1 MPQLKPTPRRT
12 RNLFPTALALLLLS
26 VAAVTVC
33 RHYLTP
39 SREVL
44 EQQVITAMA
53 ANDFTKA
60 DAALRQIVPRDTDV
74 LELLADVAFRQGRK
88 QDCLKWLEQLADV
101 SSRPQGALC
110 AAGSRAFEFA
120 RPLDAERLFRRA
132 IQISPNSLEPYS
144 RLARLYLACQRGFE
158 LRQLIAQA
166 DAAEVPLSDD
176 PTLIWLWVVG
186 DRVDWQ
192 GDDSQ
197 KWLESVGVE
206 QPEDSFSAAALITL
220 KLQSK
225 ARLSSE
231 LLREIDTK
239 RQAKR
244 SLFFDWPLALAQAT
258 IELES
263 NQIEPALLTLS
274 QITGDGE
281 QQAETWLLRG
291 RAAEAMGDFD
301 AGLVAYDQASR
312 LEPLSVT
319 SHYRLGHL
327 LAKVNR
333 RDESEAELRT
343 AVRLDELV
351 RRCMQILQSTAI
363 APDNLLSVASQSI
376 EAGEERWTQLVCE
389 FADRS
394 LGNSIEWPATVDAV
408 RRKSVP
414 RLTVNKPKAAPPK
427 FMVNRTRIRNQQP
440 SAPTDVRES
449 NQISIRFTETT
460 QQLGLQFQFEYGH
473 SRERWLME
481 TLGGGVAVIDFDL
494 DAWPDLFF
502 AEGGPLSSTGG
513 MPPGRGQLRRNIRGT
528 ALQDVTDVAQANV
541 VGYSHG
547 CAVGDINSDGFPDL
561 LVCRYGGL
569 TLLTNQGDGTWA
581 DTTTTA
587 VEHDDSVSHPDSSD
601 GSIVSRGMAENL
613 WNTSAAFVDI
623 DRDGNLDLYVDG
635 YCHAPLSSNL
645 KTCRERNQYSPC
657 RPNAYPPEPD
667 TLLMN
672 SGTGHFWNRS
682 DSYGIHGEGGYGLG
696 VIAADFDGDGI
707 AEIFV
712 GNDTTNNFL
721 WHQSKGLEPRADLR
735 FEEIGL
741 VSGVAVDGSGRAEA
755 CMGIACGDVD
765 GDQRLD
771 LFVTNFFNE
780 TCTFYQNLGE
790 LQFEDRTQQIGLS
803 NEGRRLMGWGCQFFD
818 ADNDG
823 WLDLAIVN
831 GHLHDTPQL
840 PQFYCNRNGR
850 FSETSSS
857 VGPYFREPKL
867 GRSLAT
873 WDYNRDGRIDLVVSH
888 QTELASVLRNDSDV
902 GKSLTLKLVGTK
914 SVRDATGAI
923 VRARVGDRH
932 LVRLV
937 SSQGGYLSACSSE
950 VIIGLGEAEAVDELE
965 IDWPSGIKETHGR
978 IQAGQSL
985 VIREGIRDLIRRSR
999 DDE

>member
-1 MPQLKPTPRRT
+1 MVS
-12 RNLFPTALALLLLS
+12 LAFLI
-26 VAAVTVC
+26 VC
-33 RHYLTP
+33 WHYVTP
-39 SREVL
+39 SRAVL
-44 EQQVITAMA
+44 EQQVITAM
-53 ANDFTKA
+53 DEQDLPKA
-60 DAALRQIVPRDTDV
+60 EASLLQISPRDKDV

-88 QDCLKWLEQLADV
+88 RECLQWLEKLADV
-101 SSRPQGALC
+101 SARPHDALC

-132 IQISPNSLEPYS
+132 IQASPRSLEPYS
-144 RLARLYLACQRGFE
+144 RLARLYLACQRGTE
-158 LRQLIAQA
+158 LHRLIAQA
-166 DAAEVPLSDD
+166 DAAEVPLCDD

-186 DRVDWQ
+186 DHVDWQ
-192 GDDSQ
+192 EDDFQ
-197 KWLESVGVE
+197 KWLESARIE
-206 QPEDSFSAAALITL
+206 QPEDSFSAAALM
-220 KLQSK
+220 KLQHQNK
-225 ARLSSE
+225 AKPSSE
-231 LLREIDTK
+231 LLSEIETK
-239 RQAKR
+239 AHSKQ
-244 SLFFDWPLALAQAT
+244 SPLNWPLALVRAT

-263 NQIEPALLTLS
+263 NQVEQALLSLS
-274 QITGDGE
+274 QIAGDGE

-291 RAAEAMGDFD
+291 QAAEAIGDLD
-301 AGLVAYDQASR
+301 AGLVAYQQASR
-312 LEPLSVT
+312 LEPLSVA

-327 LAKVNR
+327 LAKANR
-333 RDESEAELRT
+333 RDVSEAELRL
-343 AVRLDELV
+343 AVRLDDLV
-351 RRCMQILQSTAI
+351 RRCVQILQSNSVD
-363 APDNLLSVASQSI
+363 PDNLRSVASQSV
-376 EAGEERWTQLVCE
+376 EVGQERWAQLVCE

-394 LGNSIEWPATVDAV
+394 QRKSIDWPATVEAV

-414 RLTVNKPKAAPPK
+414 RLSVDRPTSAPPQ
-427 FMVNRTRIRNQQP
+427 FTVNRTRLHNQRPETTTQI
-440 SAPTDVRES
+440 RES
-449 NQISIRFTETT
+449 NQSSIRFTETA
-460 QQLGLQFQFEYGH
+460 QLLGLQFQYDYGH

-481 TLGGGVAVIDFDL
+481 TLGGGVAVLDFDL
-494 DAWPDLFF
+494 DDWPDLFF
-502 AEGGPLSSTGG
+502 AQGGPLSTTGENIS
-513 MPPGRGQLRRNIRGT
+513 GRGQLRRNRHGT

-541 VGYSHG
+541 VGFSHG

-569 TLLTNQGDGTWA
+569 SLLTNNGDGTWK

-587 VEHDDSVSHPDSSD
+587 VEHDDAVSHSRSSD
-601 GSIVSRGMAENL
+601 GAVVSRGMAENL

-635 YCHAPLSSNL
+635 YCHAPLTSKL
-645 KTCRERNQYSPC
+645 RTCRERNQYSPC

-682 DSYGIHGEGGYGLG
+682 DSCGIHAEGGYGLG

-721 WHQSKGLEPRADLR
+721 WHQSTIGKQHSDPR
-735 FEEIGL
+735 FEDIGL
-741 VSGVAVDGSGRAEA
+741 VSGVAVDGTGRAEA

-771 LFVTNFFNE
+771 LFVTNFFDE

-790 LQFEDRTQQIGLS
+790 LQFEDRTQQVGLS
-803 NEGRRLMGWGCQFFD
+803 NEGQRLMGWGCQFFD

-840 PQFYCNRNGR
+840 PQFYYNRNGR
-850 FSETSSS
+850 FSENSST
-857 VGPYFREPKL
+857 VGPYFREPRL
-867 GRSLAT
+867 GRSMAT
-873 WDYNRDGRIDLVVSH
+873 WDYNRDSRVDLVISH
-888 QTELASVLRNDSDV
+888 QTEPASVLRNDSDV
-902 GKSLTLKLVGTK
+902 GKSLTLKLVGIE

-923 VRARVGDRH
+923 VRARVGDRT
-932 LVRLV
+932 LIRLV

-950 VIIGLGEAEAVDELE
+950 VVIGLGDAEAVDDLE
-965 IDWPSGIKETHGR
+965 IDWPSGIKDKFGR

-985 VIREGIRDLIRRSR
+985 VIREGFRELIQRPR
-999 DDE
+999 DDN